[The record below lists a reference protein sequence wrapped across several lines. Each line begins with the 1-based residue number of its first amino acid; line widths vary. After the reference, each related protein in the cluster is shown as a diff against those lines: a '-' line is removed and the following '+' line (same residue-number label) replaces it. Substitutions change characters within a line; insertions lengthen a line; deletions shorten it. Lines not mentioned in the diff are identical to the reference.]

1 MSLINKPAGATKNRK
16 RLGRGAAS
24 GVGCTAGKGENGQN
38 SRSGGGVRPGFEGG
52 QMPLYRRIARR
63 GFSNYPFKVEAV
75 SINLRELE
83 AKFAAGEEISY
94 ESLVTKKIIKPS
106 AGYVK
111 ILGDGDVKKAFTVK
125 DLDISASAAEK
136 IKAAG
141 GKILSVMD
149 ENNGK

>member
-1 MSLINKPAGATKNRK
+1 MNLIKKPQGATKNRK

-38 SRSGGGVRPGFEGG
+38 SRSGGGTRPGFEGG

-63 GFSNYPFKVEAV
+63 GFSNYPFKVTAV

-83 AKFAAGEEISY
+83 EKFMAGDEISY
-94 ESLVTKKIIKPS
+94 ESLVSKKIIKAS

-111 ILGDGDVKKAFTVK
+111 ILGSGDISKAFTIK
-125 DLDISASAAEK
+125 DLDISATAAEK
-136 IKAAG
+136 VTAAG
-141 GKILSVMD
+141 GKIITVMD
-149 ENNGK
+149 ETNG